1 MQNMI
6 DSVSK
11 YKNTFLVGQVAS
23 RWVLSPRKSDFW
35 GTSEISG
42 TADTPTGAER
52 EMNGMA
58 SLIHGCVPVGE
69 SISNLHLADLEIMEE
84 MILNLTLFQLWLF
97 QNCTKRKDRHRQ
109 WRAWHSCARNFQS
122 FQFVGN
128 SQELFKVF
136 KYPQRNTKV
145 LTQAR
150 EFHLI
155 GIQC

>member
-35 GTSEISG
+35 GTPEISG

-69 SISNLHLADLEIMEE
+69 SISNRPSGDYGRDDFELDIVSTLVVSKLHEA
-84 MILNLTLFQLWLF
+84 
-97 QNCTKRKDRHRQ
+97 KR
-109 WRAWHSCARNFQS
+109 
-122 FQFVGN
+122 
-128 SQELFKVF
+128 
-136 KYPQRNTKV
+136 
-145 LTQAR
+145 
-150 EFHLI
+150 
-155 GIQC
+155 